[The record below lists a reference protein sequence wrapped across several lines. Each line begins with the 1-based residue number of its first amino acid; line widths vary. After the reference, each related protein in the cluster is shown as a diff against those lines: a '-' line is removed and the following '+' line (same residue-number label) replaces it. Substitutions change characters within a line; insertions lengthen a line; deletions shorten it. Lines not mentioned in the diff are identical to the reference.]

1 MIKFENTEVMN
12 FEGAFRGMRNPL
24 NSWGKSD
31 SFCCDLEK
39 GGVCRGEL
47 CPYYEGVRDNTKTVY
62 CGALNRFIIGEDDL
76 NLAQKLIKAGSDHR
90 KFLRQILVSVDI
102 IAPLYWWKEFDTY
115 KVGTVAN
122 SCSTMHKV
130 MDKPFTLEDFSFDY
144 ATDVLDSTV
153 LTELM
158 LVLNQ
163 LRDTYLNFDE
173 LFENGRIKDG
183 FTKKDVWY
191 ALIQLLP
198 SSYNQRRT
206 VTLNYETLYNIYHS
220 RRNHKLDEW
229 SVGFMDWIDSLPYA
243 DDLIKI

>member
-62 CGALNRFIIGEDDL
+62 CGAPNRFIIGKDDL

-90 KFLRQILVSVDI
+90 KFLRQIFVSVDI

-115 KVGTVAN
+115 KVGTVSN
-122 SCSTMHKV
+122 SCSTMHKIH
-130 MDKPFTLEDFSFDY
+130 DKDFVLDDFSHEHLMDRG
-144 ATDVLDSTV
+144 
-153 LTELM
+153 LTSLEKTIDA
-158 LVLNQ
+158 LNMY
-163 LRDTYLNFDE
+163 RDFYLQSKNKNF
-173 LFENGRIKDG
+173 
-183 FTKKDVWY
+183 WWQM
-191 ALIQLLP
+191 IQLLP
-198 SSYNQRRT
+198 SSYNQKRT

-229 SVGFMDWIDSLPYA
+229 SSGFMGWIDSLPYA